1 MDCTDWKLIK
11 AEYIAGGTSYRKLA
25 EKYGVKMSAL
35 RSVAEREKWVE
46 LKAQAQHKTDSEIV
60 KSVSKRQAKQAVG
73 IIKVADRLLKRIEKI
88 AASDNI
94 GAKDIKNLTSAL
106 KDLREIKGI
115 KSDSDVR
122 EQEARIRKLEREAE
136 REDGKEMPEFSVVG
150 LPEEFRR

>member
-46 LKAQAQHKTDSEIV
+46 LKAQAAHKTDTEIV
-60 KSVSKRQAKQAVG
+60 KSVSKKEARRAANV
-73 IIKVADRLLKRIEKI
+73 IKVADKLLKRIDRL
-88 AASDNI
+88 ADSDI
-94 GAKDIKNLTSAL
+94 DAKGIKNLTSAL

-115 KSDSDVR
+115 RSDADSR
-122 EQEARIRKLEREAE
+122 EQEARIKKLLKEAE
-136 REDGKEMPEFSVVG
+136 REENEAGTIEVVFNAG
-150 LPEEFRR
+150 SEEWNE